1 MKDDLKVHIVTG
13 NKNKL
18 ESARKRLEP
27 FRITVEQIKLEIIE
41 PQSEDI
47 KFVAE
52 FKATQ
57 AFEKV
62 GKPVLVS
69 DTGWSIPALKGFP
82 GPLMHY
88 MTDWFEAEDFL
99 NLMKGKEDRTI
110 IIENIATY
118 KDKDQIKTFTSK
130 RIGKILFEAKG
141 IGAPIDK
148 VATFRSD
155 NKTIGECMELGIS
168 SFDEELT
175 DSIWTQ
181 FGEWYSTNINQ
192 A

>member
-1 MKDDLKVHIVTG
+1 MLYIVTG
-13 NKNKL
+13 NKNKF
-18 ESARKRLEP
+18 ESAKKRLEP
-27 FRITVEQIKLEIIE
+27 FNIEVEQVKLDIIE

-52 FKATQ
+52 FKANQ

-88 MTDWFEAEDFL
+88 MTDWFEAQDFL
-99 NLMKGKEDRTI
+99 NLMRDKEDRTI

-118 KDKDQIKTFTSK
+118 KDGDQIKTFSSK
-130 RIGKILFEAKG
+130 RIGRILFEAKG

-148 VATFRSD
+148 VVTFRSD

-181 FGEWYSTNINQ
+181 FGEWYKPVI
-192 A
+192 